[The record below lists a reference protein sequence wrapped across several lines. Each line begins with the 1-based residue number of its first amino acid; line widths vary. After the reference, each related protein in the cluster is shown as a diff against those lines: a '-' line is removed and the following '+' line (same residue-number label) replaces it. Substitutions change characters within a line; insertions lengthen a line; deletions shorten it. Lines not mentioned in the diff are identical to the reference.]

1 MIIIRRVLFSVTFFA
16 ISTTLF
22 AQIDNNMYYE
32 NNMSKKDSLCFSKN
46 NKTNHAIN
54 KEEASC
60 YPIMTYVYKSSEN
73 FSTFDPQNVITYVLF
88 QHFNIKNNQQQ
99 KFKYTPPYK
108 DLDTVKKYIFGIPE
122 KPY

>member
-1 MIIIRRVLFSVTFFA
+1 
-16 ISTTLF
+16 
-22 AQIDNNMYYE
+22 
-32 NNMSKKDSLCFSKN
+32 MSKKDSLCFSKN
-46 NKTNHAIN
+46 NKTNHVIN

-108 DLDTVKKYIFGIPE
+108 DLDTVKKYIFGTPE
-122 KPY
+122 RPY